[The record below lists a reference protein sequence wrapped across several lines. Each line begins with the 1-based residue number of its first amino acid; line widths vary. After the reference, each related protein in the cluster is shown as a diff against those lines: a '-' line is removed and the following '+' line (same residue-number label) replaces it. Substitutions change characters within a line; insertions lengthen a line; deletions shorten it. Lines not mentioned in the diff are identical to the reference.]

1 MQFRTTPRNRCV
13 DWQNAGRTRSSSRA
27 RSKSPCLWS
36 RLATRRMLSS
46 SSMIVMT
53 DKNRLEGRTLS
64 AHYARVGPRGLTQ
77 LRNAV
82 SIE

>member
-1 MQFRTTPRNRCV
+1 MQFRTTPRK
-13 DWQNAGRTRSSSRA
+13 W
-27 RSKSPCLWS
+27 PCLWS

-64 AHYARVGPRGLTQ
+64 AHYARVGPRPYATQ
-77 LRNAV
+77 KC
-82 SIE
+82 S